1 MVVHAW
7 VMRSC
12 RHPHRR
18 SWLAGTSKS
27 ARKRA
32 KERHIPVRII
42 NPGAGLGPGPAASA
56 RAAEAFPSLTH
67 SRSTP
72 ALHARPPSPG
82 DPDPGPSATPPRLA
96 SPAPARPRAGMA
108 PDSQE
113 VRAPPPGAALQQR
126 PPAAAAAGPP
136 PRGAD
141 AFPALG
147 GAGAPPAPPPQWRA
161 AAPARAAPAPAAAAS
176 ADLRPEHFPTLR
188 GLVARRQQ
196 PPAAAA
202 DGGAASADAGSAPER
217 PVSTAGGVSDS
228 AKAANKAR
236 RGLAPVSAPG
246 HRL

>member
-1 MVVHAW
+1 M
-7 VMRSC
+7 
-12 RHPHRR
+12 
-18 SWLAGTSKS
+18 
-27 ARKRA
+27 
-32 KERHIPVRII
+32 RII

-72 ALHARPPSPG
+72 ALHARPASPG
-82 DPDPGPSATPPRLA
+82 DPEPGPSATPPRLA

-147 GAGAPPAPPPQWRA
+147 GAGAQPAPPPQWRA

-217 PVSTAGGVSDS
+217 PVSTAGSVSDS